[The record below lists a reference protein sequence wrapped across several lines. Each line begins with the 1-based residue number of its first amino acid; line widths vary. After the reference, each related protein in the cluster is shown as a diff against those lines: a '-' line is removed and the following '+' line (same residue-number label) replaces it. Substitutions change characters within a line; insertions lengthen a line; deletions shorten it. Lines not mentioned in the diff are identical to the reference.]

1 MYDSGVKN
9 NVESPRLDLGVVIY
23 VCFIIGKVSLK
34 VQLLIM
40 EFFLYRIPIFW
51 DSKDQGI

>member
-23 VCFIIGKVSLK
+23 VRYYFKVSK
-34 VQLLIM
+34 RSISFTMDLL
-40 EFFLYRIPIFW
+40 LNRIQIFW